1 MSQVT
6 QRQTKRRQPVLI
18 DEDLAVFRFEGRN
31 QLLRLW
37 IKLLVQQVY
46 DRWCQVPAIRRRWFR
61 WGAGAPCAVFERCA
75 LVGPVARGS
84 FLFPIVA
91 ANSTPSA
98 QTFPCSLYGGMTLFL
113 GL

>member
-61 WGAGAPCAVFERCA
+61 WHAMVRGHRKEIVITNLCCYRTQHALQLTIHRSERDA
-75 LVGPVARGS
+75 HLV
-84 FLFPIVA
+84 
-91 ANSTPSA
+91 
-98 QTFPCSLYGGMTLFL
+98 
-113 GL
+113 